1 MIAMSYGNIYVAGVA
16 MGASDSQTVRA
27 FLEAES
33 YDGPSLII
41 AYSHCIMQG
50 IDTVRGMEQ
59 QKLAVESAYW
69 PLYRYDPTMR
79 RHGVNPF
86 RLDSPRPRLPLEDYR
101 YREVRF
107 KVVEQTRPAE
117 ARRMLEQ
124 ARAAVMERYRFYEDL
139 AARDGSRFEQSEPGR

>member
-1 MIAMSYGNIYVAGVA
+1 
-16 MGASDSQTVRA
+16 
-27 FLEAES
+27 
-33 YDGPSLII
+33 
-41 AYSHCIMQG
+41 
-50 IDTVRGMEQ
+50 
-59 QKLAVESAYW
+59 
-69 PLYRYDPTMR
+69 MR

-107 KVVEQTRPAE
+107 KVVEQTRPTE

-139 AARDGSRFEQSEPGR
+139 AARDGSRFDQSEPGR